1 MMRVN
6 EVRVYVERVAADL
19 NGLTI
24 VMRVVIGSVSKRSVC
39 NRERIELAGALH
51 LLQGVLNAPK
61 HRQEDPIP
69 GMGSRVT
76 RVEFDGA
83 AEFLLRASGVPIVGE
98 LRPGKGVVGF
108 GERVI
113 YLQGF

>member
-1 MMRVN
+1 MRVN
-6 EVRVYVERVAADL
+6 AVWVYIERVAADL

-24 VMRVVIGSVSKRSVC
+24 VMLVVIGSVSKRSVC

-51 LLQGVLNAPK
+51 LLQGVLNASK

-83 AEFLLRASGVPIVGE
+83 AEFLLRAGGVPIVSE
-98 LRPGKGVVGF
+98 LRPCSGVVSF
-108 GERVI
+108 GESVI
-113 YLQGF
+113 DLQGF

>member
-1 MMRVN
+1 MRVN
-6 EVRVYVERVAADL
+6 EVWVYIERVAADL

-24 VMRVVIGSVSKRSVC
+24 VMLVVIGSVSKRSVC

-51 LLQGVLNAPK
+51 LLQGVLNASK

-83 AEFLLRASGVPIVGE
+83 AEFLLRASGVPIVRQ
-98 LRPGKGVVGF
+98 LRPGKRLVGF
-108 GERVI
+108 PARVTDFQTF
-113 YLQGF
+113 Y